1 MDVLK
6 NAQRVGARA
15 TACVAAIVAMAFAP
29 QAPADTSLEY
39 AVKAAYLSKF
49 GIFVDWP
56 KSAFETPQSPVV
68 LCVAGQDPFDGTLD
82 KVVEGQHIGEHPLT
96 IRRMKTVTRNSGCD
110 ILYAGGSDEQP
121 IDQALAAVNGTNVLT
136 VTDTAGR
143 GQAAGI
149 VDFVIQNNR
158 VRFNI
163 DDRAAA
169 QNGIIISSHL
179 LSLALSV
186 RPRN

>member
-6 NAQRVGARA
+6 PLHRLCAR
-15 TACVAAIVAMAFAP
+15 AAIVAIAVGTMALAP
-29 QAPADTSLEY
+29 GAPADTSLEY

-56 KSAFETPQSPVV
+56 KTAFDTPQSPVV
-68 LCVAGQDPFDGTLD
+68 LCIAGNDPFDGTLD
-82 KVVEGQHIGEHPLT
+82 KVVEGQRIGERPLVV
-96 IRRMKTVTRNSGCD
+96 RRMKTVTRNSGCD
-110 ILYAGGSDEQP
+110 ILFAGGSDEQP
-121 IDQALAAVNGTNVLT
+121 IEQALAAVNGTGVLT
-136 VTDTAGR
+136 VTDAAG
-143 GQAAGI
+143 GPHAGI
-149 VDFVIQNNR
+149 VDFVVENNR

-169 QNGIIISSHL
+169 QNGITISSHL